1 MSTVQVKMSFTNRFL
16 QVLLRIFRCFG
27 VCLVDSPASPTTS
40 TFLMSILNMGN
51 IVTEGILLYL
61 CNHFARKM
69 FDFSH
74 TIGLI
79 VDVVQIVLPIV
90 THLVCLFECLHQK
103 SRMIRIWHDL
113 MYLVDVGGERMRPIL
128 KASLI
133 TYLCIGTASFGLC
146 TAIEVWILFHASKI
160 WFRSRAVAQW
170 SFMSCRAAFCFYLLH
185 VVIVGSVVKM
195 IVQELKYSA
204 SASRSQLKSA
214 RVEMQQQNILRNVR
228 FCRSCYERLYR
239 ISLEMSYGFG
249 WSLVCQLMYKFM
261 DITIALYYNYRR
273 VSLGMLTAESLLAW
287 VPLLVMLVVPVCF
300 CEYALLPL
308 RKIPYHLHRV
318 QRHSSNQDLHREIVR
333 FSCQLLHQKI
343 KFNARR
349 FLDVDFQLLK
359 GVGGTIYVE
368 M

>member
-1 MSTVQVKMSFTNRFL
+1 MFSQSMLNPSSKMSFANRIL
-16 QVLLRIFRCFG
+16 PVLLRFIRCFG
-27 VCLVDSPASPTTS
+27 VCLVHSPASPNTS
-40 TFLMSILNMGN
+40 SFLMSLLNMGN

-61 CNHFARKM
+61 CNLHARKM

-79 VDVVQIVLPIV
+79 VDVLQIVLPIA

-103 SRMIRIWHDL
+103 PRMIRIWHDL
-113 MYLVDVGGERMRPIL
+113 MYLVDVGGERMRHIL
-128 KASLI
+128 KACLI
-133 TYLCIGTASFGLC
+133 TYLCIGIASFGLC

-170 SFMSCRAAFCFYLLH
+170 SFLSCRAAFLFYLLH
-185 VVIVGSVVKM
+185 VVVVGSVVKM

-204 SASRSQLKSA
+204 SASRSQLKST

-249 WSLVCQLMYKFM
+249 WSLVSQLLYKFM

-273 VSLGMLTAESLLAW
+273 VTLGWLTAGEHHLIIPIIRN
-287 VPLLVMLVVPVCF
+287 V
-300 CEYALLPL
+300 L
-308 RKIPYHLHRV
+308 RV
-318 QRHSSNQDLHREIVR
+318 S
-333 FSCQLLHQKI
+333 
-343 KFNARR
+343 
-349 FLDVDFQLLK
+349 
-359 GVGGTIYVE
+359 
-368 M
+368 